1 MKVSEEAITV
11 LRDSDGPGLT
21 LLMGGYRV
29 ALTAEEARSL
39 LRGLRSA
46 LAEGPGEAES
56 AEHSD
61 RAIIVAKVTEQMISW
76 AKIADAT
83 QRP

>member
-11 LRDSDGPGLT
+11 LRDSHGPGLT

-29 ALTAEEARSL
+29 ALTVEEARSL

-46 LAEGPGEAES
+46 LAEGPGEAEA
-56 AEHSD
+56 AEPAD

>member
-1 MKVSEEAITV
+1 MKVIEEAITV

-29 ALTAEEARSL
+29 ALTGEEARSL

-46 LAEGPGEAES
+46 LAEGPGEAGS
-56 AEHSD
+56 AEATD

-83 QRP
+83 RRP

>member
-29 ALTAEEARSL
+29 ALTVEEARNL
-39 LRGLRSA
+39 MRGLRGA
-46 LAEGPGEAES
+46 LAEGPGEAEP
-56 AEHSD
+56 AEHTD

-83 QRP
+83 RRP

>member
-1 MKVSEEAITV
+1 MKVIEESITV
-11 LRDSDGPGLT
+11 LRDSDGPGVT

-29 ALTAEEARSL
+29 GLTAEEARGL

-46 LAEGPGEAES
+46 LGEAPGD
-56 AEHSD
+56 AEQAGQAD